1 MRHSGYA
8 SLDLSAIPEVRPGL
22 LLKIVE
28 TPERQAPLGKP
39 GVDVLMPKGEI
50 VPGIVRRPPCTLPA
64 SYLCLATYISRGTQ
78 LVIGCPYPA
87 EITYSVVVLCVW
99 KGRTGKELKGGTL
112 KGL

>member
-50 VPGIVRRPPCTLPA
+50 VPGGFLSHLPVWCVGGCGWVGAPKGRAAQVDIVRERRQDHLLSSSA
-64 SYLCLATYISRGTQ
+64 VCLERQ
-78 LVIGCPYPA
+78 DR
-87 EITYSVVVLCVW
+87 
-99 KGRTGKELKGGTL
+99 KGIKRRNT
-112 KGL
+112 